1 MEVKQIDWGAWG
13 MIVRKTYLE
22 MIWKTEKED
31 RRWQDEKEW
40 LEVWNE
46 IGMLRDD
53 QKYILVV
60 AENQ

>member
-1 MEVKQIDWGAWG
+1 